1 LLVSTLFNGFT
12 GLIMASLQAT
22 NEPVQTTIMSFAQ
35 GDPFMFTLGV
45 GAFLG
50 STVGISQAASF
61 ASVSN
66 TSAQT
71 FTNQSGSSTNAQPL
85 FAQSG
90 NVNNAQPQGM
100 QGMSGGQCGSLT
112 VSSVNGSTIVAK
124 SPNGS
129 SVTIHTTAST
139 KYTQSGK
146 TVTASALKSG
156 LQIQVTGT
164 HNSDGSIT
172 ATSIVIG

>member
-1 LLVSTLFNGFT
+1 MKDDDDAVSTWQDKLPAPSSNWRKWLVIG
-12 GLIMASLQAT
+12 GIALA
-22 NEPVQTTIMSFAQ
+22 
-35 GDPFMFTLGV
+35 FMFTLGV

-50 STVGISQAASF
+50 STVGVSQAAGVT
-61 ASVSN
+61 SVSN

-71 FTNQSGSSTNAQPL
+71 FTNQSGSTTNAQS
-85 FAQSG
+85 QNG
-90 NVNNAQPQGM
+90 PQGM
-100 QGMSGGQCGSLT
+100 QGMPGGRCGSLT
-112 VSSVNGSTIVAK
+112 VSSVNGNTIVAK

-129 SVTIHTTAST
+129 SITIHTTAST

-146 TVTASALKSG
+146 TVSASAIKSG
-156 LQIQVTGT
+156 EQLQVMGT